1 MLNNTYGKLAS
12 HVYNLD
18 KYIGKSFGDV
28 EYYRERLKGCSGPI
42 LEPAVGNGRV
52 LIPLLEAGLDVRGFD
67 ASQDMLDYCQA
78 HCAERALT
86 PALSQQTYEAF
97 SYEERFEAIVIP
109 AGSVQLIADHATAT
123 AILKRFLDHLR
134 PGGRLIF
141 DIYPH
146 DLFADDTQP
155 NIRSWQTEAG
165 DLLTLT
171 SQRVK
176 ADLIAQTTV
185 SHLRYELWCEGR
197 LALSELEFF
206 TMRWW
211 GIEEMALTL
220 RAAGY
225 VDLVISGNYDFGR
238 APKDGDE
245 VVTFECRRPQ

>member
-1 MLNNTYGKLAS
+1 MNNIYGKLAS

-18 KYIGKSFGDV
+18 KYIGESFGDV
-28 EYYRERLKGCSGPI
+28 EYYRERLKGCLGSI
-42 LEPAVGNGRV
+42 LEPAVGNGRA
-52 LIPLLEAGLDVRGFD
+52 LIPLLEVGLDVKGFD
-67 ASQDMLDYCQA
+67 ASQDMLGYCRT
-78 HCAERALT
+78 HCAERSLT
-86 PALSQQTYEAF
+86 PALSQQTFETFA
-97 SYEERFEAIVIP
+97 YEERFEAIVIP
-109 AGSVQLIADHATAT
+109 AGSLQLIADHATA
-123 AILKRFLDHLR
+123 AEILSRFLDHLR

-141 DIYPH
+141 DLYPH
-146 DLFADDTQP
+146 DLFADSHP
-155 NIRSWQTEAG
+155 NIRSWQTETG

-185 SHLRYELWCEGR
+185 SHLRYELWSEGR
-197 LALSELEFF
+197 LVSSELEFF

-211 GIEEMALTL
+211 GVEEMTLTL

-225 VDLVISGNYDFGR
+225 VDIVVSGNYDFGR

>member
-28 EYYRERLKGCSGPI
+28 EYYLERLKACAGPI
-42 LEPAVGNGRV
+42 LEPAVGNGRA

-67 ASQDMLDYCQA
+67 ASQDMLDYCRA
-78 HCAERALT
+78 HCAERSLA
-86 PALSQQTYEAF
+86 PALSKQTFEAF
-97 SYEERFEAIVIP
+97 AYDERFEAIVIP
-109 AGSVQLIADHATAT
+109 AGSLQLITDHAAATAT
-123 AILKRFLDHLR
+123 FKRFLDNLR
-134 PGGRLIF
+134 PGGRLVF
-141 DIYPH
+141 DLYPN
-146 DLFADDTQP
+146 DLFADTQP
-155 NIRSWQTEAG
+155 TIRSWQTEAG

-185 SHLRYELWCEGR
+185 SHLRYELWCQGK
-197 LALSELEFF
+197 LASSELEFF

-220 RAAGY
+220 RAAGF

-238 APKDGDE
+238 VPKDGDE

>member
-1 MLNNTYGKLAS
+1 MNNTYGKLAS

-28 EYYRERLKGCSGPI
+28 EYYRERLKGCLGPI
-42 LEPAVGNGRV
+42 LEPAVGNGRA
-52 LIPLLEAGLDVRGFD
+52 LIPLLEAGFDVKGFD
-67 ASQDMLDYCQA
+67 ASQDMLGYCRT
-78 HCAERALT
+78 HCAERSLT
-86 PALSQQTYEAF
+86 PSLSQQTFGAF
-97 SYEERFEAIVIP
+97 AYEEHFEAIVVP
-109 AGSVQLIADHATAT
+109 AGSLQLITDHALAT

-141 DIYPH
+141 DMYPH
-146 DLFADDTQP
+146 DLFADAHP
-155 NIRSWQTEAG
+155 SIRSWETETG

-185 SHLRYELWCEGR
+185 SHLRYELWREGK
-197 LALSELEFF
+197 LASSELEFF

-211 GIEEMALTL
+211 GIEETALTL

-225 VDLVISGNYDFGR
+225 VDLIVSGNYDFGR

-245 VVTFECRRPQ
+245 VVTFECRRPL

>member
-42 LEPAVGNGRV
+42 LEPAVGNGRA

-67 ASQDMLDYCQA
+67 ASRDMLDYCQA

-86 PALSQQTYEAF
+86 PVLSQQTFDAF
-97 SYEERFEAIVIP
+97 SYEEHFEAIVIP
-109 AGSVQLIADHATAT
+109 AGSLQLIADHATAT

-141 DIYPH
+141 DLYPQ
-146 DLFADDTQP
+146 DPFADAEPT
-155 NIRSWQTEAG
+155 IRSWQTEAD

-225 VDLVISGNYDFGR
+225 ADLVISGNYDFGR
-238 APKDGDE
+238 APNHGDE